1 MLNPLSDF
9 ERNVRDLQAHI
20 DELRNVA
27 AAQEDGEAKVVSQ
40 ALENLVSQTT
50 RLRSRRYANLTTWER
65 VQVAR
70 HPERPHTLDYI
81 DMIFTDWVELHGD
94 RRFADDPAMV
104 CGLARLNGRSVAIIG
119 QQKGRDTKKRIHR
132 NYGMPHP
139 EGYRKALRVMELAQR
154 FHLPV
159 LAFVD
164 TPGAY
169 PGIASEERGIA
180 EAIAVNLREM
190 AVLDVPILAIVIGE
204 GGSGGALGIA
214 VADRVLMLENSWYCV
229 ISPEGC
235 ASILWRTPEMAPAAA
250 EALQLAA
257 PQLEKLG
264 VIDEIIPEPA
274 GGAHANWKEMAAA
287 IRDRL
292 QAHLDELLELSGSE
306 LVQRRIERFAAVG
319 VWHEKEKRS

>member
-20 DELRNVA
+20 DELRNIA
-27 AAQEDGEAKVVSQ
+27 AKKGDGDAQVVNA

-50 RLRSRRYANLTTWER
+50 HLRSRRYANLTTWER

-70 HPERPHTLDYI
+70 HPERPHTLDYV
-81 DMIFTDWVELHGD
+81 DMIFSDWVELHGD

-132 NYGMPHP
+132 NYAMPHP

-154 FHLPV
+154 FHLPIV
-159 LAFVD
+159 AFVD

-190 AVLDVPILAIVIGE
+190 AVMDVPILAIVIGE

-257 PQLEKLG
+257 PQLEKIG

-292 QAHLDELLELSGSE
+292 QAHLDELLELSGAE
-306 LVQRRIERFAAVG
+306 LVQRRIERFSSVG
-319 VWHEKEKRS
+319 VWHEKEKSS

>member
-20 DELRNVA
+20 DELRNVTN
-27 AAQEDGEAKVVSQ
+27 EDGEAEGAGVNK
-40 ALENLVSQTT
+40 ALENLVTQTT

-81 DMIFTDWVELHGD
+81 DMILTDWVELHGD

-104 CGLARLNGRSVAIIG
+104 CGLARLNGRTVAVVG
-119 QQKGRDTKKRIHR
+119 QQKGRDTKKRIYR
-132 NYGMPHP
+132 NYGMAHP
-139 EGYRKALRVMELAQR
+139 EGYRKALRVMELANR
-154 FHLPV
+154 FGLPV
-159 LAFVD
+159 LCFVD

-190 AVLDVPILAIVIGE
+190 AVMGVPILAIVIGE

-235 ASILWRTPEMAPAAA
+235 ASILWRTPEMAPTAA
-250 EALQLAA
+250 EALHLSA
-257 PQLEKLG
+257 PQLEKLV
-264 VIDEIIPEPA
+264 VIDEILPEPA
-274 GGAHANWKEMAAA
+274 GGAHADWQEMAAA
-287 IRDRL
+287 VRDRL
-292 QAHLDELLELSGSE
+292 QAHLDELSALSGDE
-306 LVQRRIERFAAVG
+306 LIQRRIARFAAIG
-319 VWHEKEKRS
+319 TWKESETRS